1 MTLGDVDAWAE
12 VFPEDLVP
20 RIIDLVW
27 TTWAT
32 FPKPAANEHEVPI
45 TRRFKCDL
53 KQAKDYIRLPVRI
66 DREPAED
73 DPLTAQELGRIDL
86 KFSPAGSALEEVYFA
101 FECKRLNA
109 TENGTRRPRASEY
122 VTEGMMRLVTGQY
135 AAAMR
140 HGGMIG
146 YVLDGDCDH
155 AIRLVGQNITSNRSR
170 LRMQDSADL
179 TESSLRRDNPMIR
192 ETTHDLG
199 RSEQFRLH
207 HLFLSAVVNEGPPS
221 SGGILGPKSPG
232 SDKTQQRKTKGTAED
247 NGDIHHCAEW

>member
-27 TTWAT
+27 TTWTT
-32 FPKPAANEHEVPI
+32 FPKPLPKEHEVPI
-45 TRRFKCDL
+45 TRRFRCAL

-73 DPLTAQELGRIDL
+73 DPSTAQELGRIDL
-86 KFSPAGSALEEVYFA
+86 RFSPARSALEEVYFA

-109 TENGTRRPRASEY
+109 TENGTRRARASEY
-122 VTEGMMRLVTGQY
+122 VTEGMKRFVTGQY
-135 AAAMR
+135 AAAMC

-155 AIRLVGQNITSNRSR
+155 AIRLVGQNIAANRVV
-170 LRMQDSADL
+170 LRMQDAELGASG
-179 TESSLRRDNPMIR
+179 LRRQNAMIR

-199 RSEQFRLH
+199 RSELFRLH
-207 HLFLSAVVNEGPPS
+207 HLFLSASVN
-221 SGGILGPKSPG
+221 
-232 SDKTQQRKTKGTAED
+232 KGT
-247 NGDIHHCAEW
+247 N